1 MSLRNKTIAEA
12 LREGKQRL
20 RSAGKDAYAVEAE
33 LLLEK
38 AVGLNRTALF
48 LRGEEPLSAE
58 AAMQYEGF
66 LAERESGR
74 PTQYILGTWE
84 FMGLPFSVGE
94 GVLIP
99 RGDTEILVETILEK
113 QQTEPLRTILDIG
126 TGSGCIPVSLSHYGQ
141 FEYVLAVD
149 ISRKALGYATKNA
162 AANHAEISFYE
173 SDLFQNIPAQWRGQL
188 DAIVSNPP
196 YSIKWAGDDNP
207 LLINDPRFSP
217 AGVLAPKS
225 KADLAFIMHSLSWLA
240 TGGTAAIVCF
250 PGIMYRGGAEQKI
263 RKYLVENNYIDA
275 IIGLPANIFYGT
287 SIPTCI
293 LVMKKCRKQDDNI
306 LFIDASRE
314 FEKVKTQ
321 NKLRAEHINKIVET
335 YRNRSE
341 VEKYSHCATLQ
352 EIAENDYNLN
362 IPRYVDT
369 FEEEEPID
377 IHAVMAEIK
386 ELEAK
391 RADLDKQIEVYLKE
405 LGIVE

>member
-48 LRGEEPLSAE
+48 CCGEEPLSAE

-196 YSIKWAGDDNP
+196 YIPKEDIAGLMTEVKDFEPRNALDGGADGLDFYRVIAAESREWLKQGGWLFFEIGYDQGAALRT
-207 LLINDPRFSP
+207 LLADFGYTEIGIRQ
-217 AGVLAPKS
+217 
-225 KADLAFIMHSLSWLA
+225 DLAGLDRVAFGRY
-240 TGGTAAIVCF
+240 TGKKE
-250 PGIMYRGGAEQKI
+250 GA
-263 RKYLVENNYIDA
+263 
-275 IIGLPANIFYGT
+275 
-287 SIPTCI
+287 
-293 LVMKKCRKQDDNI
+293 
-306 LFIDASRE
+306 
-314 FEKVKTQ
+314 
-321 NKLRAEHINKIVET
+321 
-335 YRNRSE
+335 
-341 VEKYSHCATLQ
+341 
-352 EIAENDYNLN
+352 
-362 IPRYVDT
+362 
-369 FEEEEPID
+369 
-377 IHAVMAEIK
+377 
-386 ELEAK
+386 
-391 RADLDKQIEVYLKE
+391 
-405 LGIVE
+405 